1 MTVNENSKK
10 QVRNR
15 MLKKAAQLWGIP
27 ASEID
32 VSFDPI
38 ISILITACA
47 AEIEK
52 ISADV
57 NESQTR
63 ITEKIIQLMTPETVF
78 GPRPAHAIL
87 QSNPLDN
94 FTVIKPEYL
103 FTHKKKTTYKNTSQN
118 FKNIYFSPI
127 QDFKLINASVS
138 YIATGSSIYECTK
151 QHKYIIAQNNYL
163 HQPYI

>member
-63 ITEKIIQLMTPETVF
+63 ITEKIIQLMT
-78 GPRPAHAIL
+78 
-87 QSNPLDN
+87 
-94 FTVIKPEYL
+94 
-103 FTHKKKTTYKNTSQN
+103 
-118 FKNIYFSPI
+118 
-127 QDFKLINASVS
+127 
-138 YIATGSSIYECTK
+138 C
-151 QHKYIIAQNNYL
+151 
-163 HQPYI
+163 